1 MRFGQ
6 ITEGLAA
13 ISTPNYFLFDAPLAN
28 NGTILADTS
37 STGATAQTNEE
48 QQQQQQ
54 HHHHHDALP
63 TIDLTRQEGR
73 RSWQL

>member
-1 MRFGQ
+1 MQ
-6 ITEGLAA
+6 
-13 ISTPNYFLFDAPLAN
+13 P
-28 NGTILADTS
+28 
-37 STGATAQTNEE
+37 AQTKEE

-54 HHHHHDALP
+54 HHHDALP

>member
-13 ISTPNYFLFDAPLAN
+13 IALL
-28 NGTILADTS
+28 TIFSLTLPWPTMARYLLTHR
-37 STGATAQTNEE
+37 AQVQPAQTNEE
-48 QQQQQQ
+48 QQQQ
-54 HHHHHDALP
+54 HPHHHDALP